1 MTAGAGAGADLKL
14 AKLRSSDDEVA
25 GVSMEWG
32 GCREQGG
39 DVHHPF
45 ARLEEDVEDVELGEV
60 RVGQGTKGRTVV
72 KRASVGV
79 DSDD

>member
-1 MTAGAGAGADLKL
+1 MTAGAGAGADLRL

-25 GVSMEWG
+25 GVSTELG
-32 GCREQGG
+32 GCRKQGG

-45 ARLEEDVEDVELGEV
+45 ARLEEDVELGEV
-60 RVGQGTKGRTVV
+60 RVGQGAKGRTVV

-79 DSDD
+79 DSDG